1 MLVHEHAQEQH
12 AVGMLMM
19 SACSML
25 SALLLAAAAT
35 PTDSISSF
43 LLQHAT
49 EPISSFRCNKA
60 AFYPTAG
67 AYQDKAGGTRHV
79 LIPEAMCA
87 SVATDHEVLQALC
100 CASTRVNCSAG
111 PFIPSLIPLLCIPF
125 HARRD

>member
-1 MLVHEHAQEQH
+1 MAPRLCCC
-12 AVGMLMM
+12 
-19 SACSML
+19 ACW
-25 SALLLAAAAT
+25 LLLAIAPAGPAGAAA
-35 PTDSISSF
+35 
-43 LLQHAT
+43 
-49 EPISSFRCNKA
+49 EPISSFRCNKG